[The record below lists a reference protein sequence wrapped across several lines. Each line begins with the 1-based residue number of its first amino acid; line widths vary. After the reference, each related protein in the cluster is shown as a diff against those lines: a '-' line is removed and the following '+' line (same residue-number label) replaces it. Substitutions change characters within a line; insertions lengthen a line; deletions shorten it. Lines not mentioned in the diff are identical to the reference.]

1 MGESGWSPVAHFFK
15 GYPMSEYRVK
25 IKQGGLVRN
34 IIIYAKSSIDAL
46 TTALQ
51 SVNANEPSRVVVRA
65 L

>member
-1 MGESGWSPVAHFFK
+1 
-15 GYPMSEYRVK
+15 MSEYRVK

-51 SVNANEPSRVVVRA
+51 SVNANEPSRVFVRA